1 MALSTPTAVTSST
14 LNYVFLRM
22 KRIVFSATALV
33 LLLHFSACESNR
45 DRQTQSEQDGRELEG
60 KGPSS
65 STAPTDS
72 SGLTNNLDRPSNPD
86 SANEM
91 GSTSTNNATG
101 QYTGD
106 TSAITGDRR
115 TSTTGDAEAFLQE
128 TAVGNLL
135 EIRSSELAKRTST
148 NAEIRRFADM
158 MIADHRKNM
167 AELKPLAQRN
177 NVVLPNDLTP
187 EKKQEM
193 NKLTAANGA
202 AFDRA
207 YLALQLKSHQ
217 QTVGKFET
225 VGQSLG
231 DTDVRAFVDK
241 SLPVLRNHLNMV
253 SAMHDKLGK
262 VAQ

>member
-1 MALSTPTAVTSST
+1 
-14 LNYVFLRM
+14 M
-22 KRIVFSATALV
+22 KRIVFSATALAV
-33 LLLHFSACESNR
+33 LLNFSACESNR
-45 DRQTQSEQDGRELEG
+45 DRQVQSEQDGREIEG
-60 KGPSS
+60 N
-65 STAPTDS
+65 TPTDS

-91 GSTSTNNATG
+91 GAGSVNSSTGN
-101 QYTGD
+101 YTGD
-106 TSAITGDRR
+106 TTLRTGDAR
-115 TSTTGDAEAFLQE
+115 TSTTGDAAAFLQE
-128 TAVGNLL
+128 AAVGNLL

-148 NAEIRRFADM
+148 NTEIRRFADM
-158 MIADHRKNM
+158 MLADHQKNM

-187 EKKQEM
+187 EKKQEL
-193 NKLTAANGA
+193 NKLTSANGA

-207 YLALQLKSHQ
+207 YLDLQLKAHQ

-241 SLPVLRNHLNMV
+241 SLPVLRKHLDMV
-253 SAMHDKLGK
+253 STMSDKMSK
-262 VAQ
+262 AAPQ